1 MKGRGPLGETAG
13 ITTTTTTTTPA
24 DVGVVLL
31 DKPPGMT
38 PLAALEQLRRARP
51 TQFPEGLKMSYAGR
65 LDPLA
70 HGLLV
75 CLVGSHRQ
83 HDFRAPL
90 SLQKEVELQSKVYEF
105 QVLFGVATDTYD
117 IMGLVQERRMRR
129 RTGTGTPVGDDG
141 ERTLLIEEEEERL
154 RDASSAEPAKRRKC
168 DASNTITDRE
178 GGGSHLEEEG
188 EAVHAI
194 DEEMLRSILPLF
206 TGKRSQVYPPF
217 SSARVKGKPL
227 FYWARQGPEKMA
239 EIMPL
244 VPKVEVEIQ
253 KMELL
258 SSYSLSVA
266 QLRRE
271 VWERIGRVEG
281 DFRQKEILESWQN
294 NFFSQQRCFQAVMN
308 DHQTD

>member
-1 MKGRGPLGETAG
+1 MKGRGPLRETAG

-105 QVLFGVATDTYD
+105 QVCPNPTHPTNPTFLQPNQRWGQVLFGVATDTYD

-206 TGKRSQVYPPF
+206 TGKRSQVCACFFHPIFLLGGTSFNETIAGRIQVYPPF

-227 FYWARQGPEKMA
+227 FYWARQ
-239 EIMPL
+239 
-244 VPKVEVEIQ
+244 V
-253 KMELL
+253 
-258 SSYSLSVA
+258 
-266 QLRRE
+266 
-271 VWERIGRVEG
+271 
-281 DFRQKEILESWQN
+281 
-294 NFFSQQRCFQAVMN
+294 
-308 DHQTD
+308 